1 MLTLKHETYEVMSL
15 KKKILC
21 LVLITLMV
29 LCPML
34 SACDSLHVADS
45 DKLTFYCV
53 GSEND
58 DLEIS
63 EELYAF
69 LKKYNKYCAVNDVF
83 EDSVEFV
90 YFETYNEMNS
100 ALATELMAGG
110 GPDIMSLTQ
119 TYPFEKLVRNN
130 SLADIDEIVST
141 YNADVD
147 FTEFNETIMNSG
159 VIDGKRCILPLYY
172 RLNAL
177 YTTEDKLKKYGYTDA
192 DFTFESVLEKYKNDE
207 IDTFL
212 VNPYS
217 AEAFYFSFIRQ
228 YMDFYEGTAEFE
240 SEEFRN
246 LAEDFKYAIL
256 NGGTYAQLYTY
267 EPEVPENDFEPSD
280 DSAYLFSANEKNYY
294 GGSLATFAEDYLISM
309 ETGNQPP
316 VLIPDFNRNGEI
328 TASIEVGF
336 AINANCRKMDKAA
349 KLIEYLLSDSSQ
361 GYFGGGR
368 DDSNSLGLSIPVKNS
383 VFENAVKEAIS
394 YNTHR
399 WGYKFN
405 PENVELK
412 NKAINEQ
419 YLPMLQRI
427 SSCNLYGYNSQFKS
441 HLYQNVV
448 GEVITDYL
456 DGKITVNKLSQRLTS
471 AVTIYMSE

>member
-1 MLTLKHETYEVMSL
+1 MKR
-15 KKKILC
+15 KILA
-21 LVLITLMV
+21 LLLLAVMV
-29 LCPML
+29 LCPVL
-34 SACDSLHVADS
+34 SACDALHIADS

-53 GSEND
+53 GED
-58 DLEIS
+58 G
-63 EELYAF
+63 EELENSNELYRF

-110 GPDIMSLTQ
+110 GPDILSLTQ

-147 FTEFNETIMNSG
+147 FADFNEKVMDSG

-177 YTTEDKLKKYGYTDA
+177 YTTEDKLREAG
-192 DFTFESVLEKYKNDE
+192 FTPDNFNYDTLLKAYKDGRIN
-207 IDTFL
+207 TYL
-212 VNPYS
+212 VNPSS
-217 AEAFYFSFIRQ
+217 AEAFNFSFIRQ
-228 YMDFYEGTAEFE
+228 FIDFYEGTAEFE
-240 SEEFRN
+240 TEEFRT
-246 LAEDFKYAIL
+246 LAEDFKYAVL
-256 NGGTYAQLYTY
+256 KGGSYAELLAY
-267 EPEVPENDFEPSD
+267 EPEVREHEFAPKDTSD
-280 DSAYLFSANEKNYY
+280 YLFSANEDNYY
-294 GGSLATFAEDYLISM
+294 GGSLTKFAQDYLVDL
-309 ETGNQPP
+309 ENGQEPP

-336 AINANCRKMDKAA
+336 AINANCNKMDKAA

-383 VFENAVKEAIS
+383 VFENAVKEATGYS
-394 YNTHR
+394 EHR
-399 WGYKFN
+399 WGYVFT
-405 PENVELK
+405 PEYVELK
-412 NKAINEQ
+412 NKALAEE
-419 YLPMLQRI
+419 YLPMLQNI
-427 SSCNLYGYNSQFKS
+427 SSCNLYGYNSQLKS
-441 HLYQNVV
+441 HLYQNVI
-448 GEVITDYL
+448 GEVIVDYL

>member
-1 MLTLKHETYEVMSL
+1 MSL
-15 KKKILC
+15 KIKILS
-21 LVLITLMV
+21 LVLIAVMV

-53 GSEND
+53 GNEKD
-58 DLEIS
+58 DDIS
-63 EELYAF
+63 EELYQF

-83 EDSVEFV
+83 EDSVEFI

-130 SLADIDEIVST
+130 ALADINEIVST

-147 FTEFNETIMNSG
+147 FSEFNETVMNSG

-177 YTTEDKLKKYGYTDA
+177 HTTEDKLSKYGYTVD
-192 DFTFESVLEKYKNDE
+192 DFTFESVLKKYKNNE
-207 IDTFL
+207 INTYL

-217 AEAFYFSFIRQ
+217 AEAFYLSFIRQ

-240 SEEFRN
+240 SEEFRT

-256 NGGTYAQLYTY
+256 NGGTYAELYTY
-267 EPEVPENDFEPSD
+267 EPEVSENDFEPAD

-294 GGSLATFAEDYLISM
+294 GLPCLFPISTATAKS
-309 ETGNQPP
+309 PP
-316 VLIPDFNRNGEI
+316 VSR
-328 TASIEVGF
+328 
-336 AINANCRKMDKAA
+336 
-349 KLIEYLLSDSSQ
+349 
-361 GYFGGGR
+361 
-368 DDSNSLGLSIPVKNS
+368 
-383 VFENAVKEAIS
+383 
-394 YNTHR
+394 
-399 WGYKFN
+399 
-405 PENVELK
+405 
-412 NKAINEQ
+412 
-419 YLPMLQRI
+419 
-427 SSCNLYGYNSQFKS
+427 
-441 HLYQNVV
+441 
-448 GEVITDYL
+448 
-456 DGKITVNKLSQRLTS
+456 
-471 AVTIYMSE
+471 

>member
-1 MLTLKHETYEVMSL
+1 MKR
-15 KKKILC
+15 KILC
-21 LVLITLMV
+21 LVLIAFMI
-29 LCPML
+29 LCPVL
-34 SACDSLHVADS
+34 SACNSLSLSDS

-53 GSEND
+53 GSEDND
-58 DLEIS
+58 PESSD
-63 EELYAF
+63 ELFAF

-130 SLADIDEIVST
+130 SLADIDEIVET

-147 FTEFNETIMNSG
+147 FTEFNETVMNSG

-177 YTTEDKLKKYGYTDA
+177 HTTEEKLAKYGYTA
-192 DFTFESVLEKYKNDE
+192 DSFTFESVLEKYKNGE
-207 IDTFL
+207 INTFL
-212 VNPYS
+212 INPYS
-217 AEAFYFSFIRQ
+217 AEAFYLSFVRQ

-240 SEEFRN
+240 SEEFRT
-246 LAEDFKYAIL
+246 LAKDFKYAIL
-256 NGGTYAQLYTY
+256 NGGTYAELYSYESEKTENEF
-267 EPEVPENDFEPSD
+267 EPED
-280 DSAYLFSANEKNYY
+280 DSAYLFSANEDNYY
-294 GGSLATFAEDYLISM
+294 GGSLATFAEDYLVSL
-309 ETGNQPP
+309 ESGVNPP
-316 VLIPDFNRNGEI
+316 VLVPDYNRNGEI
-328 TASIEVGF
+328 SASIEVGF
-336 AINANCRKMDKAA
+336 AINANCQKMDKAA

-383 VFENAVKEAIS
+383 VFENAVKEALN
-394 YNTHR
+394 YDTHR
-399 WGYKFN
+399 WGYKFD

-412 NKAINEQ
+412 NKALQEQ
-419 YLPMLQRI
+419 YLPMLRDI

-448 GEVITDYL
+448 GEVITDFL
-456 DGKITVNKLSQRLTS
+456 DDKITVNKLSQRLTS
-471 AVTIYMSE
+471 AVTIYMNE